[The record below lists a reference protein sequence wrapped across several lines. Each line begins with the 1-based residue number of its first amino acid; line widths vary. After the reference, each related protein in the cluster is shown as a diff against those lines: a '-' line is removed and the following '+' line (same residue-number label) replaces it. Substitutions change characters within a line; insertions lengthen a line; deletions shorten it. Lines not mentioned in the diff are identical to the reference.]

1 MWLELS
7 FFFCCPWA
15 SAVAC
20 RENSIFIPSS
30 FSSQSL
36 CVSHLSHT
44 KASVL
49 LHVCPSDFISL
60 SWSFWHFLLCSAS
73 FNSHPCFPSAC
84 TEVFSSLVLSAGTVW
99 YFSLLSTSSWTFP
112 FSWAIIN
119 SANVC
124 SPWPASAVTY
134 SRLICSGVPLQMWD
148 SVPVIFLC
156 GCFFF
161 FFFFHSLKAPLG
173 EYFLFCAA
181 FLSVLGSPWFFLH
194 ASQLQV
200 TSHMSASSVEVQSAF
215 KPGVW
220 LDPFSLTTGVQ
231 LMVEYF
237 WVLILSHRF
246 ASFISVPVG
255 TVTLVL
261 LWMSSVGILF
271 TSVRTLQMLV
281 LKANSKQT
289 ELHLC

>member
-1 MWLELS
+1 MFVLLDLPAQLLIPVLFVAVCLCKCET
-7 FFFCCPWA
+7 A
-15 SAVAC
+15 SQL
-20 RENSIFIPSS
+20 SS
-30 FSSQSL
+30 FVAVSSS
-36 CVSHLSHT
+36 
-44 KASVL
+44 
-49 LHVCPSDFISL
+49 
-60 SWSFWHFLLCSAS
+60 
-73 FNSHPCFPSAC
+73 
-84 TEVFSSLVLSAGTVW
+84 
-99 YFSLLSTSSWTFP
+99 
-112 FSWAIIN
+112 
-119 SANVC
+119 
-124 SPWPASAVTY
+124 
-134 SRLICSGVPLQMWD
+134 
-148 SVPVIFLC
+148 
-156 GCFFF
+156 

-181 FLSVLGSPWFFLH
+181 FLSVLRSPCFFLH

-200 TSHMSASSVEVQSAF
+200 TSHMSASSVEAQSAF